1 MRGLLFLAIVSAL
14 GALTALWAF
23 GDVSRQVG
31 DGTATR
37 REPAPDAAAPAPAPP
52 ARPPEDVRQFLARYG
67 PPPED
72 RTTERDVPRPRF
84 VSRILTYRAERV
96 RATYLTDAPFGT
108 PPAYRRWKLAGYTDP
123 VLNQPIDPE
132 EADRRLVGAG
142 RGVSP

>member
-1 MRGLLFLAIVSAL
+1 MRGLLFLAVVSAL
-14 GALTALWAF
+14 GALTALLAF

-31 DGTATR
+31 GGTVSR
-37 REPAPDAAAPAPAPP
+37 PEPAPAPAVPAPAPP
-52 ARPPEDVRQFLARYG
+52 ARPPEDLKQFLARYG

-72 RTTERDVPRPRF
+72 RTTEKDVPRPRF

-123 VLNQPIDPE
+123 VLNEPIDPE
-132 EADRRLVGAG
+132 EADRRLSAGG
-142 RGVSP
+142 RGGPP